1 MDDFIN
7 TIVFRYINLNISK
20 FYTEPID
27 GCYILSIMTY
37 IDSTYGK
44 VIIDKFLPFKPTK
57 LYRQNAEILKPYSSI
72 VKYMN
77 EDLYLEL
84 NKCLN
89 DSYRIVDTL
98 ITEIDFHNIYFSN
111 IDTEKLLFNTI
122 VKITIDDKICYSLAN
137 KYETYPENTMFYEK
151 Y

>member
-7 TIVFRYINLNISK
+7 TVVFSYINLNIDK

-27 GCYILSIMTY
+27 GCYILSIIKYT
-37 IDSTYGK
+37 DSTYNK
-44 VIIDKFLPFKPTK
+44 VIIDRFLPSKPTK

-77 EDLYLEL
+77 EELNIEL

-89 DSYRIVDTL
+89 NSYKIVDTL

-111 IDTEKLLFNTI
+111 IDTEHVSTTTI
-122 VKITIDDKICYSLAN
+122 VKIEADNKICYSLAN